1 MAKSN
6 LFYDLYEMKMKR
18 YYSMRVRHRA
28 VSGKELN
35 ESEYHISFNSILYL
49 NIWGF
54 AYAHYCR

>member
-28 VSGKELN
+28 VSGKESN
-35 ESEYHISFNSILYL
+35 ESE
-49 NIWGF
+49 
-54 AYAHYCR
+54 